1 MPDNATTTAR
11 RTIYRSTAQE
21 LTYGMREFLE
31 RQPFAMLATHNPDGS
46 IHVVPLSYMFEYGR
60 FFFATSSS
68 SRKARNLAARPEAT
82 VTVDDRSALGWV
94 SATGTAELIRGQR
107 SGEINARL
115 YRRSWTETGL
125 ETVGPLLKKTEDV
138 TIAVTPRRWSAWDI
152 QSTFFT
158 ALQEAGIPL
167 DDAETWFRP

>member
-1 MPDNATTTAR
+1 MTDDTAMMAR
-11 RTIYRSTAQE
+11 RTIYRSTTQD
-21 LTYGMREFLE
+21 LTDGMRGFLE

-46 IHVVPLSYMFEYGR
+46 IHVVPLSYLFEDGR

-82 VTVDDRSALGWV
+82 VTVDDRNTLEWV

-107 SGEINARL
+107 SREINAWL
-115 YRRSWTETGL
+115 YRRSWSEAGL
-125 ETVGPLLKKTEDV
+125 ETVGPLLEQTEDV

-152 QSTFFT
+152 QSTFF
-158 ALQEAGIPL
+158 AAVQEAGIPL
-167 DDAETWFRP
+167 DDAEGWFRS